1 MVILPVNP
9 VSPFF
14 HLLYELLPA
23 VGSFLAVQDG
33 QGDLLDIAFHLPLL
47 CLLQELIG
55 VFLPCH
61 GLFPVFPFKGLSLFR
76 DVQALFPAL
85 CVAPLFQFPQVGT
98 APLKLVP
105 VFIVHRIDDKVRVYV
120 FPVLMRGDQNLE
132 PFPCRGM
139 LRQLHSVPVGLL
151 RSDLLV
157 CMVALDK
164 MFIGPAPGLSPQLL
178 CGLHFVLGCFRLTV
192 EAAHQL
198 FFCFFFFCHIIKG
211 LSYSCF

>member
-1 MVILPVNP
+1 MVVLPVNP

-14 HLLYELLPA
+14 HLRCELLPA

-33 QGDLLDIAFHLPLL
+33 QGDLLDIAFHFSLL

-61 GLFPVFPFKGLSLFR
+61 GLFPVFPFKGLPLFR
-76 DVQALFPAL
+76 NVQALFPAL
-85 CVAPLFQFPQVGT
+85 CVTPLFQLPQVGT
-98 APLKLVP
+98 APLELVP

-151 RSDLLV
+151 RGDLFV

-164 MFIGPAPGLSPQLL
+164 MFVCPAPGLSPQLL

-192 EAAHQL
+192 QAAHQL